1 MRISFLLALG
11 AAFLFTTTASAQI
24 TVANSASLAIG
35 SVPAGGNV
43 NQDTYTLSGF
53 NVGAG
58 NKLIVAIGTEA
69 GTPSSF
75 GVTFGGTALT
85 QIGFSTDG
93 SNSERSA
100 LYLLDGATGTG
111 NIDVTLSNSGEA
123 QSNGPGIYAV
133 SLVGALTGF
142 ETVGSFGNGQNVG
155 GPLTGSLTGISA
167 GAYTLAAFTDQ
178 GNPGDVIVTGDL
190 GEVGTYNGPNG
201 HEIGSGTFATASGF
215 GNGSPLSV
223 TFSDNSPN
231 TNGPF
236 QNRSNFVFGSF
247 AAAPVPEP
255 GSAFVIGLCGVAC
268 MIRRRK

>member
-1 MRISFLLALG
+1 MRIGFLLALG
-11 AAFLFTTTASAQI
+11 AVFLFSSTAPAQIAVQNTASTNFG
-24 TVANSASLAIG
+24 TVAG
-35 SVPAGGNV
+35 V
-43 NQDTYTLSGF
+43 NQADTYTLSNFDLSG
-53 NVGAG
+53 G
-58 NKLIVAIGTEA
+58 NKLIVGIGTEA
-69 GTPSSF
+69 GTPASF

-85 QIGFSTDG
+85 QIAFATDATNG
-93 SNSERSA
+93 ERTA
-100 LYLLDGATGTG
+100 LYLLDGASGTG
-111 NIDVTLSNSGEA
+111 NIDVTLSNSGET

-142 ETVGSFGNGQNVG
+142 ETVGSFGNGANLS
-155 GPLTGSLTGISA
+155 GPLTGTLNGVSS

-178 GNPGDVIVTGDL
+178 GNPADVTVTGDL
-190 GEVGTYNGPNG
+190 TEVGTYGGVNGN
-201 HEIGSGTFATASGF
+201 EIGSATFATASGF

-236 QNRSNFVFGSF
+236 QNRSNLVFASF

-255 GSAFVIGLCGVAC
+255 GSALVIGLCGVAC

>member
-1 MRISFLLALG
+1 MRIGFLLALG
-11 AAFLFTTTASAQI
+11 AVFLFSSTAPAQIAVQNTASTNFG
-24 TVANSASLAIG
+24 TVAG
-35 SVPAGGNV
+35 V
-43 NQDTYTLSGF
+43 NQADTYTLSNFDLSG
-53 NVGAG
+53 G
-58 NKLIVAIGTEA
+58 NKLIVGIGTEA
-69 GTPSSF
+69 GTPASF

-85 QIGFSTDG
+85 QIAFATDATNG
-93 SNSERSA
+93 ERTA
-100 LYLLDGATGTG
+100 LYLLDGASGTG
-111 NIDVTLSNSGEA
+111 NIDVTLSNSGET

-190 GEVGTYNGPNG
+190 AEVGTYNGASG
-201 HEIGSGTFATASGF
+201 HQIGSGTFATASGF
-215 GNGSPLSV
+215 GTGSPLSL

-231 TNGPF
+231 TNGAF

-255 GSAFVIGLCGVAC
+255 GSALVIGLCGVAC